1 MSWFELISF
10 LLNLALGS
18 GLIVTLVTLK
28 AAKKE
33 ADARAEKVRAEA
45 AANEIQNVEA
55 AIKIWRD
62 MAESMAQRHEALMAQ
77 VEDLRK
83 EVNRLRLINNKI
95 VKLLDRITPE
105 NLVETIDKIRKEIEN
120 DEAITHSANCL
131 RCSIGVRES
140 EVGS

>member
-1 MSWFELISF
+1 MNWFEIIS
-10 LLNLALGS
+10 LVLNLALGS
-18 GLIVTLVTLK
+18 GLVVTLVTLK
-28 AAKKE
+28 ATKKE
-33 ADARAEKVRAEA
+33 ADARAEKVKAEA

-83 EVNRLRLINNKI
+83 EVNRLRLINNRI

-120 DEAITHSANCL
+120 DETITHSATCL
-131 RCSIGVRES
+131 RGSNGVRES
-140 EVGS
+140 